1 MLYFDQ
7 IEHDRFGTIRQQIW
21 ALLHFPLHVAILL
34 TAEGSTLLIIWNEII
49 QNQDWMVNNLWPP
62 DSFATAQDYAQSF
75 LTNLTD
81 FDNTFKT
88 MALLDSYNYTAAA
101 LNITHL
107 NISTDAG
114 YNEAY
119 NIYADMWTAV
129 EVFLFENFKVETP
142 SSLSAT
148 ASEADKNAALADVFW
163 TVFIYYMIAAG
174 SLLIV
179 LGILYWFGKTNK
191 SKWEFGSIAVRV
203 TVGISLTLVT
213 ISTMYMTGLYLF
225 WSPWMIPM
233 VVIIYFIGKA
243 TSSSI

>member
-1 MLYFDQ
+1 VLYFDQ

-62 DSFATAQDYAQSF
+62 GYFATAQDYASSF

-81 FDNTFKT
+81 FENSFKT
-88 MALLDSYNYTAAA
+88 KYLVDSYNYTAAA
-101 LNITHL
+101 ANLTHL
-107 NISTDAG
+107 DISTDEG

-119 NIYADMWTAV
+119 NIYQEMWTAV
-129 EVFLFENFKVETP
+129 EVFLFENFQVEAP
-142 SSLSAT
+142 STLSPT
-148 ASEADKNAALADVFW
+148 ASEDDKNAALSDVFW
-163 TVFIYYMIAAG
+163 TVFIYYTIAAG
-174 SLLIV
+174 CLLIV
-179 LGILYWFGKTNK
+179 LGVMYWFGKTRK
-191 SKWEFGSIAVRV
+191 SRWEYGSIVVRIA
-203 TVGISLTLVT
+203 VGIALTLVS
-213 ISTMYMTGLYLF
+213 ISTLYMTGLYLF

-243 TSSSI
+243 NFSSI